1 MVNFKD
7 PLLLIGVLIFIFG
20 LFIFSDQDL
29 NLSSPQ
35 NIIGLIFL
43 IVGGGIVLFRYI
55 QLKKGKKKTKKREQ
69 FIISRPCASIRGDVS
84 PPCFQMGGTQYQMS
98 PTPGLDTLQM

>member
-1 MVNFKD
+1 MRFYGVQKYMVNFKD

-20 LFIFSDQDL
+20 LFIFEDQDL

-35 NIIGLIFL
+35 NIIVFIFL

-55 QLKKGKKKTKKREQ
+55 QLKKGKKKK
-69 FIISRPCASIRGDVS
+69 
-84 PPCFQMGGTQYQMS
+84 
-98 PTPGLDTLQM
+98 

>member
-55 QLKKGKKKTKKREQ
+55 QLKKRK
-69 FIISRPCASIRGDVS
+69 IS
-84 PPCFQMGGTQYQMS
+84 
-98 PTPGLDTLQM
+98 

>member
-43 IVGGGIVLFRYI
+43 IVGGGIILFRYI
-55 QLKKGKKKTKKREQ
+55 QLKKREKEKM
-69 FIISRPCASIRGDVS
+69 I
-84 PPCFQMGGTQYQMS
+84 
-98 PTPGLDTLQM
+98 

>member
-20 LFIFSDQDL
+20 LFIFEDQDL

-55 QLKKGKKKTKKREQ
+55 QLKKGKKKK
-69 FIISRPCASIRGDVS
+69 
-84 PPCFQMGGTQYQMS
+84 
-98 PTPGLDTLQM
+98 

>member
-1 MVNFKD
+1 MRFYGVQKYMVNFKD

-55 QLKKGKKKTKKREQ
+55 QLKKGKKEK
-69 FIISRPCASIRGDVS
+69 
-84 PPCFQMGGTQYQMS
+84 
-98 PTPGLDTLQM
+98 

>member
-1 MVNFKD
+1 MRFYGVQKYMVNFKD

-20 LFIFSDQDL
+20 LFIFEDQDL

-35 NIIGLIFL
+35 NIIVLIFL

-55 QLKKGKKKTKKREQ
+55 QLKKREKKK
-69 FIISRPCASIRGDVS
+69 
-84 PPCFQMGGTQYQMS
+84 
-98 PTPGLDTLQM
+98 

>member
-55 QLKKGKKKTKKREQ
+55 QLKKGKKKK
-69 FIISRPCASIRGDVS
+69 
-84 PPCFQMGGTQYQMS
+84 
-98 PTPGLDTLQM
+98 

>member
-1 MVNFKD
+1 MRFYGVQKYMVNFKD

-20 LFIFSDQDL
+20 LFIFEDQDL

-35 NIIGLIFL
+35 NIMGLIFL

-55 QLKKGKKKTKKREQ
+55 QLKKREKK
-69 FIISRPCASIRGDVS
+69 
-84 PPCFQMGGTQYQMS
+84 
-98 PTPGLDTLQM
+98 

>member
-1 MVNFKD
+1 MRFYGVQKYMVNFKD

-43 IVGGGIVLFRYI
+43 IVGSGIILFRYI
-55 QLKKGKKKTKKREQ
+55 QLKKREKKK
-69 FIISRPCASIRGDVS
+69 
-84 PPCFQMGGTQYQMS
+84 
-98 PTPGLDTLQM
+98 

>member
-1 MVNFKD
+1 MRFYGVQKYMVNFKD
-7 PLLLIGVLIFIFG
+7 PLLLIGAFIFIFG
-20 LFIFSDQDL
+20 FFIFSDQDL

-55 QLKKGKKKTKKREQ
+55 QLKKREKKK
-69 FIISRPCASIRGDVS
+69 
-84 PPCFQMGGTQYQMS
+84 
-98 PTPGLDTLQM
+98 

>member
-1 MVNFKD
+1 MRFYGVQKYMVNFKD

-55 QLKKGKKKTKKREQ
+55 QLKKRK
-69 FIISRPCASIRGDVS
+69 IS
-84 PPCFQMGGTQYQMS
+84 
-98 PTPGLDTLQM
+98 

>member
-1 MVNFKD
+1 MRFYGVQKYMVNFKD

-29 NLSSPQ
+29 NLSSAQ

-55 QLKKGKKKTKKREQ
+55 QLKKREKKK
-69 FIISRPCASIRGDVS
+69 
-84 PPCFQMGGTQYQMS
+84 
-98 PTPGLDTLQM
+98 

>member
-55 QLKKGKKKTKKREQ
+55 QLKKREKKK
-69 FIISRPCASIRGDVS
+69 
-84 PPCFQMGGTQYQMS
+84 
-98 PTPGLDTLQM
+98 

>member
-1 MVNFKD
+1 MRFYGVQKYMVNFKD

-20 LFIFSDQDL
+20 LFIFEDQDL

-35 NIIGLIFL
+35 NIIILIFL

-55 QLKKGKKKTKKREQ
+55 QLKKREKKK
-69 FIISRPCASIRGDVS
+69 
-84 PPCFQMGGTQYQMS
+84 
-98 PTPGLDTLQM
+98 

>member
-7 PLLLIGVLIFIFG
+7 PLLLIAAFIFIFG
-20 LFIFSDQDL
+20 FFIFSDQDL

-43 IVGGGIVLFRYI
+43 IVGGGIVLFRFI
-55 QLKKGKKKTKKREQ
+55 QLKKREKK
-69 FIISRPCASIRGDVS
+69 
-84 PPCFQMGGTQYQMS
+84 
-98 PTPGLDTLQM
+98 

>member
-1 MVNFKD
+1 MRFYGVQKYMVNFKD
-7 PLLLIGVLIFIFG
+7 PLLLMGVLIFIFG

-55 QLKKGKKKTKKREQ
+55 QLKKGKKKK
-69 FIISRPCASIRGDVS
+69 
-84 PPCFQMGGTQYQMS
+84 
-98 PTPGLDTLQM
+98 

>member
-1 MVNFKD
+1 MRFYGVQKYMVNFKD

-55 QLKKGKKKTKKREQ
+55 QLKKREKKK
-69 FIISRPCASIRGDVS
+69 
-84 PPCFQMGGTQYQMS
+84 
-98 PTPGLDTLQM
+98 

>member
-1 MVNFKD
+1 MRFYGIQKYMVNFKD
-7 PLLLIGVLIFIFG
+7 PLLLIGAIIFIFG
-20 LFIFSDQDL
+20 LFIFEDQDL

-55 QLKKGKKKTKKREQ
+55 QLKKREKKK
-69 FIISRPCASIRGDVS
+69 
-84 PPCFQMGGTQYQMS
+84 
-98 PTPGLDTLQM
+98 

>member
-20 LFIFSDQDL
+20 LFIFEDQDL

-55 QLKKGKKKTKKREQ
+55 QLKKREKKK
-69 FIISRPCASIRGDVS
+69 
-84 PPCFQMGGTQYQMS
+84 
-98 PTPGLDTLQM
+98 

>member
-1 MVNFKD
+1 MRFYGVQKYMVNFKD

-55 QLKKGKKKTKKREQ
+55 QLKKGKKKK
-69 FIISRPCASIRGDVS
+69 
-84 PPCFQMGGTQYQMS
+84 
-98 PTPGLDTLQM
+98 

>member
-1 MVNFKD
+1 MRFYGVQKYMINFKD

-43 IVGGGIVLFRYI
+43 IVGGGIILFRYI
-55 QLKKGKKKTKKREQ
+55 QLKKREKEKM
-69 FIISRPCASIRGDVS
+69 I
-84 PPCFQMGGTQYQMS
+84 
-98 PTPGLDTLQM
+98 